1 MNFFTV
7 EIKTVSG
14 AVTQVIYER
23 ADVKA
28 AIAAHHQT
36 MASALANDNCTE
48 VLSMVINSAGGVH
61 VKDHWKTPVV
71 GNGEEAEQWTAEK
84 ENGIDATNFFNY
96 LSGYTEKPKF
106 HHLVVA
112 PFDIRDEF
120 INLINKEIALH
131 KQHGNGFI
139 RAKMNSLTDKDLMM
153 KLYEA
158 SIAGV
163 KIELIIR
170 GICWVSQRKK

>member
-1 MNFFTV
+1 MMQRRKFIRIWGLLHR
-7 EIKTVSG
+7 IKNLVLM
-14 AVTQVIYER
+14 R
-23 ADVKA
+23 
-28 AIAAHHQT
+28 QT
-36 MASALANDNCTE
+36 SLT
-48 VLSMVINSAGGVH
+48 
-61 VKDHWKTPVV
+61 
-71 GNGEEAEQWTAEK
+71 
-84 ENGIDATNFFNY
+84 Y

-120 INLINKEIALH
+120 IHLIDEEIECH
-131 KQHGNGFI
+131 KKYGNGFI

-163 KIELIIR
+163 KIELLIR
-170 GICWVSQRKK
+170 GICCIRPGIPGISENITVT